1 MRKQLNKNTN
11 TSSQKYNEKYCKIKN
26 NLNDEYK
33 SYVYKLI
40 SLLVS
45 ICVIMIIALLILIIK
60 KNVILSYILLT
71 IIPILAFYTLDKIT
85 IKHKEKKE
93 AYVIEYREL
102 LNDIPRKKRNNYLY
116 PKIEFN
122 MFNNKINRI
131 ICFFQ
136 KHTENISHNTTM
148 ISIIFVVDLVIPKL
162 FPNCLWF
169 SIISYFILLMITA
182 FITTKIENK
191 RKKQTNLIINLIFL
205 NSFIALSLLLG
216 ISLGNTNNFGVC
228 IKDTLEICNLA
239 YCAFGMLTTCF
250 NIQN

>member
-11 TSSQKYNEKYCKIKN
+11 TSSLKYNEKYCKIKN

-85 IKHKEKKE
+85 RKHKEKKE

-102 LNDIPRKKRNNYLY
+102 LNDIPRKKRNKYLY

-122 MFNNKINRI
+122 MFNNKIN
-131 ICFFQ
+131 
-136 KHTENISHNTTM
+136 
-148 ISIIFVVDLVIPKL
+148 
-162 FPNCLWF
+162 
-169 SIISYFILLMITA
+169 
-182 FITTKIENK
+182 
-191 RKKQTNLIINLIFL
+191 
-205 NSFIALSLLLG
+205 
-216 ISLGNTNNFGVC
+216 
-228 IKDTLEICNLA
+228 
-239 YCAFGMLTTCF
+239 
-250 NIQN
+250 

>member
-11 TSSQKYNEKYCKIKN
+11 TSSLKYNEKYCKIKN

-93 AYVIEYREL
+93 AYVIE
-102 LNDIPRKKRNNYLY
+102 LN
-116 PKIEFN
+116 
-122 MFNNKINRI
+122 
-131 ICFFQ
+131 
-136 KHTENISHNTTM
+136 
-148 ISIIFVVDLVIPKL
+148 KL
-162 FPNCLWF
+162 D
-169 SIISYFILLMITA
+169 
-182 FITTKIENK
+182 TKIKNNI
-191 RKKQTNLIINLIFL
+191 QIINLTPTKATSDLLTIEL
-205 NSFIALSLLLG
+205 YDGNSIRVPL
-216 ISLGNTNNFGVC
+216 
-228 IKDTLEICNLA
+228 
-239 YCAFGMLTTCF
+239 
-250 NIQN
+250 